1 MKYLIFI
8 LIASLS
14 LPLMG
19 QFTDDFTDGDFTNNP
34 AWGGETDK
42 FTVNASNELQL
53 FDESESGNAYL
64 STQSEAIE
72 NASWE
77 FLVKLD
83 FNSSDQNFTEIYVS
97 SNTSDLSGN
106 VDGYFVR
113 IGYSDDEV
121 SLYKQSGT
129 SKTKIIDG
137 IDDRLNTSAV
147 NVRVKLTRD
156 DIGNWT
162 LFSDTLGG
170 TDYVTEGTVFDDTHV
185 SSFYF
190 GVKCTFTSTRWD
202 KIFFDEFIVIE
213 DNTPPELLSAS
224 IVDTNKLEVTFSE
237 PCNLATT
244 LNAANYNINNGIG
257 IPDDV
262 IQVGTSYSKV
272 QLTYSTTTFSNILY
286 TLVAENISDLLGNV
300 NPSSQ
305 IDFQDNV
312 NPEFESFEIIN
323 DTAIQMNFS
332 EPMDATSSLDP
343 MNYQI
348 NGGIG
353 NPDAL
358 DFVEGSP
365 DKIIMSFNDALSPN
379 QEYTVLYQDLE
390 DISGNTIE
398 SGSFSFAIVV
408 ILPEDI
414 VFNEIM
420 ADPTPVIG
428 LPENEYLELYNRRD
442 LPVNIENWKLIE
454 GSSETSFPSITIP
467 ANGYLIICDE
477 DVTDEF
483 SAYGNVLGIDISLTN
498 GGENIQLQDNEDNLI
513 TSVNYTDEW
522 YQDPNKDDGGWSI
535 ERIDP
540 NNTCSGMSNWAASE
554 DPNGGT
560 PGTQNSIFGENID
573 TEAPE
578 ILSWELSSA
587 NEITL
592 NFSEVP
598 DTSTLFDYS
607 NFYLT
612 PDFGEPILITQSDDD
627 PRAIRLQFV
636 AAFIEDVSYTLT
648 IENIADLCGNV
659 MPNTEIIFINYI
671 ATHFDVLI
679 TEIMADPSPRVY
691 LPDAEYVE
699 FYNRAEYPVNLAGWK
714 FSRGSTEVELPAI
727 EIPVNGYVCITN
739 RDYVDDFS
747 GIENVYGVNDL
758 PSLTNAYGELQ
769 LTNQEGTLIH
779 FVNYSENWYES
790 PTKQEGGWSLEMKDL
805 NNPCAGSENWEESV
819 SETGGTPGEANSISS
834 IVSDENAPEI
844 MRAIVH
850 APDTLRVYFNET
862 LHPEFQPN
870 PTNFNVNNSIGTP
883 VTAERMPNRL
893 DALELIF
900 PTQFE
905 AHTVYTLTM
914 TDSITDCVGN
924 QIAESLNTIF
934 ALPDS
939 LEPQDIVINEIL
951 FNPLAG
957 GSDYVELY
965 NRSEKFINLSD
976 LRIATRDDSLM
987 IDKVNLITETG
998 FMIFPGEHVVI
1009 SEDIAAVESDYYCQN
1024 PQLLLAIE
1032 DLPSYTNASGRAVLC
1047 TRNLQVIDEM
1057 YYHEDWHFQL
1067 LREVK
1072 GVSLERIDYEQPAA
1086 DENNWHSASESVGFG
1101 TPTYKN
1107 SQYRPYGEYENEFT
1121 LSPESISPDND
1132 GYQDFLNIHYT
1143 MEKSGVVLSVTIYDA
1158 AGHLIRNLTENELLG
1173 AEGVIQWDGLTNNG
1187 QHPGAGIYIVL
1198 LDYFDLQGNRQ
1209 QEKHT
1214 CVVAVMR

>member
-1 MKYLIFI
+1 MKYLLFT

-14 LPLMG
+14 LQLMG
-19 QFTDDFTDGDFTNNP
+19 QFTDDFSDGDFTNNP
-34 AWGGETDK
+34 TWSGETNK

-53 FDESESGNAYL
+53 FDEDQTGNAYL

-77 FLVKLD
+77 FLVKFD
-83 FNSSDQNFTEIYVS
+83 FNPSSANYTDVYLC
-97 SNTSDLSGN
+97 SNASDLSGN

-113 IGYSDDEV
+113 LGNTADEV
-121 SLYKQSGT
+121 SLYSQSGT
-129 SKTKIIDG
+129 TKTKIIDG
-137 IDDRLNTSAV
+137 IDDRLDDEPIS
-147 NVRVKLTRD
+147 VRVKVTRD
-156 DIGNWT
+156 DIGNWS

-170 TDYVTEGTVFDDTHV
+170 TDYFTEGTAFDDTHV

-190 GVKCTFTSTRWD
+190 GVKSVFSSTRWD
-202 KIFFDEFIVIE
+202 KMFFDEFI
-213 DNTPPELLSAS
+213 
-224 IVDTNKLEVTFSE
+224 
-237 PCNLATT
+237 
-244 LNAANYNINNGIG
+244 
-257 IPDDV
+257 
-262 IQVGTSYSKV
+262 
-272 QLTYSTTTFSNILY
+272 
-286 TLVAENISDLLGNV
+286 ISGD
-300 NPSSQ
+300 PF
-305 IDFQDNV
+305 IDEIS
-312 NPEFESFEIIN
+312 PEFNGYVILN

-348 NGGIG
+348 NGGVG

-358 DFVEGSP
+358 EFVAGSP
-365 DKIIMSFNDALSPN
+365 DKIVMSFSTALTEN

-390 DISGNTIE
+390 DLAGNIIQ

-408 ILPEDI
+408 IEPEDI
-414 VFNEIM
+414 IINELM
-420 ADPTPVIG
+420 PDPTPVVG
-428 LPENEYLELYNRRD
+428 LPDNEYIELYNRRD
-442 LPVNIENWKLIE
+442 LPVNIENWKIKI
-454 GSSETSFPSITIP
+454 GTSEKNFPLTSIP
-467 ANGYLIICDE
+467 ANGYLIVCDE
-477 DVTDEF
+477 DMYDEYAALGNAVGLDF
-483 SAYGNVLGIDISLTN
+483 SNYFLSNTGTSV
-498 GGENIQLQDNEDNLI
+498 QLFDDEDNLI
-513 TSVNYTDEW
+513 TSVTYTDEW

-554 DPNGGT
+554 NPNGGT

-573 TEAPE
+573 TDAPE

-598 DTSTLFDYS
+598 DTNTLFDYS
-607 NFYLT
+607 NFHLT
-612 PDFGEPILITQSDDD
+612 PDFGEPILITQDEDD

-648 IENIADLCGNV
+648 IQNIADLCGNV
-659 MPNTEIIFINYI
+659 MPTTDITFINYI

-699 FYNRAEYPVNLAGWK
+699 FYNRAEYPVNLAEWK

-727 EIPVNGYVCITN
+727 EIPVNGYVCLTN
-739 RDYVDDFS
+739 RDYIDDFS
-747 GIENVYGVNDL
+747 GIENVYGVPDL

-769 LTNQEGTLIH
+769 LVNPQGTLIH
-779 FVNYSENWYES
+779 FVNYSENWYQS

-805 NNPCAGSENWEESV
+805 NNPCAGGENWEESV
-819 SETGGTPGEANSISS
+819 SETGGTPGEANSVAAT
-834 IVSDENAPEI
+834 VSDEDEPSI

-850 APDTLRVYFNET
+850 APDTLRIYFNET
-862 LHPEFQPN
+862 LHPEFQPD
-870 PTNFNVNNSIGTP
+870 PTKFNVNNSIGTP
-883 VTAERMPNRL
+883 ITAERMTNRL
-893 DALELIF
+893 DAIELVF
-900 PTQFE
+900 STAFE
-905 AHTVYTLTM
+905 AHTIYTLTL

-924 QIAESLNTIF
+924 QIEESINTIF

-939 LEPQDIVINEIL
+939 LEPQDVVINEIL

-1009 SEDIAAVESDYYCQN
+1009 SEDIAAVERDYYCQN
-1024 PQLLLAIE
+1024 PQLLLEIE
-1032 DLPSYTNASGRAVLC
+1032 DLPSYTNASGRAVIC

-1072 GVSLERIDYEQPAA
+1072 GVSLERIDYDQPAA
-1086 DENNWHSASESVGFG
+1086 DENNWHSAAESVGFG

-1107 SQYRPYGEYENEFT
+1107 SQYRPYGEYESAFE

-1132 GYQDFLNIHYT
+1132 GYQDYLNIHYT
-1143 MEKSGVVLSVTIYDA
+1143 MEQSGVVLSVTIYDA
-1158 AGHLIRNLTENELLG
+1158 AGHLIRNVTENELLG
-1173 AEGVIQWDGLTNNG
+1173 AEGIIQWDGLDNNG

-1198 LDYFDLQGNRQ
+1198 LDYYDLQGNRQ
-1209 QEKHT
+1209 QEKRT